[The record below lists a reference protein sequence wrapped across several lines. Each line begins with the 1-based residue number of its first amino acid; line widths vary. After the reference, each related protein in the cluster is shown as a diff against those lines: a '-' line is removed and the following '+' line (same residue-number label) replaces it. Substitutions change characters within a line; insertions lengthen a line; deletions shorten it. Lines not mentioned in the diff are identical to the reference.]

1 MARLTDRLKRRVL
14 GYQVP
19 RAEGRRRAL
28 KGLREGDNREL
39 LLGLALVG
47 LAYLQR
53 TAPRKQLIY
62 RKEVPE
68 GSALVVH
75 HKRRGD
81 PKLEIIK
88 PEEVQTVL

>member
-1 MARLTDRLKRRVL
+1 MARLTDRLKRQAL
-14 GYQVP
+14 GSQDP
-19 RAEGRRRAL
+19 RAEGQRRTL

-39 LLGLALVG
+39 FLGLALSA

-68 GSALVVH
+68 GSALVIH
-75 HKRRGD
+75 HKRRGA
-81 PKLEIIK
+81 PKIEVVK
-88 PEEVQTVL
+88 PEDV